1 MKPSSNRIRQAR
13 RSANLS
19 QQQLATRVGVHR
31 SAVAQWEQP
40 GGSHPTVENLAR
52 VAAVA
57 SVSFEWL
64 ATGRGRMKYVSDLIP
79 GDETP
84 AVLIDYAAQS
94 ETEARVL
101 VALRHLD
108 TASALAIVE
117 MIAALAK
124 TQRLKLK
131 KRKPLRV

>member
-1 MKPSSNRIRQAR
+1 MRIAANRIRQAR
-13 RSANLS
+13 RHANLS
-19 QQQLATRVGVHR
+19 QQQLATLVGVHR

-40 GGSHPTVENLAR
+40 GGSNPTVENLAR

-94 ETEARVL
+94 ETEARAL

-108 TASALAIVE
+108 TSSAAAVVE
-117 MIAALAK
+117 MLVALAK

>member
-1 MKPSSNRIRQAR
+1 MKVSSNRIRQAR
-13 RSANLS
+13 RHANLS
-19 QQQLATRVGVHR
+19 QQQLATLVGVHR

-64 ATGRGRMKYVSDLIP
+64 ATGRGRMKYISDLIP

-94 ETEARVL
+94 ETEARAL

-108 TASALAIVE
+108 TSSALAVVE
-117 MIAALAK
+117 MLVALAK

>member
-1 MKPSSNRIRQAR
+1 MKITANRIRQAR
-13 RSANLS
+13 RHASLS
-19 QQQLATRVGVHR
+19 QQQLATLVGVHR

-52 VAAVA
+52 VAAVT
-57 SVSFEWL
+57 SVQFEWL
-64 ATGRGRMKYVSDLIP
+64 ATGRGRMKFVSDLIP
-79 GDETP
+79 GEETP

-94 ETEARVL
+94 ETEARAL

-108 TASALAIVE
+108 TTTALAIVE
-117 MIAALAK
+117 MIVALAK